1 MEFSNFSYL
10 FLIFLALWLVIS
22 LWLNYRQILAAQLN
36 QNNIPTEFKTIIS
49 KNDAK
54 KAADYTIAKLKVNNL
69 ELIFGAILL
78 LVWTIFGGLEFLNQ
92 VLNNIFNAN
101 NPIIFGAIV
110 IISFSIISSILDL
123 PFNIYRTFVLET
135 KFGFNNTTIKTFI
148 TDMIK
153 TLVLALILGV
163 PLIMLILYLMGQMGE
178 LWWLWTWVVLS
189 IFSLLMMWIYPSFI
203 APIFNKFEKLEAGE
217 LNDKITELLHKTGFK
232 SNGLFVMDGSK
243 RSSHGNAY
251 FTGFGQNKRIVF
263 FDTLLKGM
271 ENNEVLAVLAH
282 ELGHFKHK
290 HIIKQIIISFIS
302 TFIALFI
309 LGLLIGESWFY
320 TSLGVES
327 INNHNALLL
336 FMLVAPVFSFLI
348 APLLNL
354 SSRKHEYEAD
364 NFAVKH
370 TSGNNLI
377 SALTKLYKD
386 NAAILIPDKFYS
398 IFYDSHPNAILRVAN
413 IKQNND

>member
-1 MEFSNFSYL
+1 
-10 FLIFLALWLVIS
+10 
-22 LWLNYRQILAAQLN
+22 
-36 QNNIPTEFKTIIS
+36 
-49 KNDAK
+49 
-54 KAADYTIAKLKVNNL
+54 
-69 ELIFGAILL
+69 
-78 LVWTIFGGLEFLNQ
+78 

>member
-49 KNDAK
+49 ENDAK

>member
-49 KNDAK
+49 ENDAK

-290 HIIKQIIISFIS
+290 HIIKQILISFIS

>member
-49 KNDAK
+49 ENDAK

-78 LVWTIFGGLEFLNQ
+78 LVWTIFGSLEFLNQ

-251 FTGFGQNKRIVF
+251 FTGLVKI
-263 FDTLLKGM
+263 K
-271 ENNEVLAVLAH
+271 
-282 ELGHFKHK
+282 EL
-290 HIIKQIIISFIS
+290 
-302 TFIALFI
+302 
-309 LGLLIGESWFY
+309 Y
-320 TSLGVES
+320 
-327 INNHNALLL
+327 
-336 FMLVAPVFSFLI
+336 FLI
-348 APLLNL
+348 LYLKVWKIMKFWQFWLMNLGILNTNIL
-354 SSRKHEYEAD
+354 SNKS
-364 NFAVKH
+364 
-370 TSGNNLI
+370 
-377 SALTKLYKD
+377 
-386 NAAILIPDKFYS
+386 
-398 IFYDSHPNAILRVAN
+398 
-413 IKQNND
+413 

>member
-49 KNDAK
+49 ENDAK

-78 LVWTIFGGLEFLNQ
+78 LVWTIFGSLEFLNQ

-290 HIIKQIIISFIS
+290 HIIKQIIISFIG

>member
-1 MEFSNFSYL
+1 
-10 FLIFLALWLVIS
+10 
-22 LWLNYRQILAAQLN
+22 
-36 QNNIPTEFKTIIS
+36 
-49 KNDAK
+49 
-54 KAADYTIAKLKVNNL
+54 
-69 ELIFGAILL
+69 
-78 LVWTIFGGLEFLNQ
+78 
-92 VLNNIFNAN
+92 
-101 NPIIFGAIV
+101 
-110 IISFSIISSILDL
+110 
-123 PFNIYRTFVLET
+123 
-135 KFGFNNTTIKTFI
+135 
-148 TDMIK
+148 
-153 TLVLALILGV
+153 
-163 PLIMLILYLMGQMGE
+163 
-178 LWWLWTWVVLS
+178 
-189 IFSLLMMWIYPSFI
+189 
-203 APIFNKFEKLEAGE
+203 
-217 LNDKITELLHKTGFK
+217 
-232 SNGLFVMDGSK
+232 
-243 RSSHGNAY
+243 
-251 FTGFGQNKRIVF
+251 
-263 FDTLLKGM
+263 M

-290 HIIKQIIISFIS
+290 HIIKQIIISFIG

>member
-1 MEFSNFSYL
+1 
-10 FLIFLALWLVIS
+10 LWLVIS

-49 KNDAK
+49 ENDAK

>member
-1 MEFSNFSYL
+1 
-10 FLIFLALWLVIS
+10 LWLVIS